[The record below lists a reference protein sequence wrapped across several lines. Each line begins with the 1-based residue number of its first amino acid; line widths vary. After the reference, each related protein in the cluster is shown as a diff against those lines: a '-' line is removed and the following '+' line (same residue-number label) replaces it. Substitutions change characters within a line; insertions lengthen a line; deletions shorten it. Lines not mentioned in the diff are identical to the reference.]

1 MFYSKTFVRLP
12 PSLMIKNLIARVQ
25 RHISVGGKSNGV
37 TDISRVCLLNLCSGQ
52 MSFLIKVWQTFHV
65 SFDPIVTLRSE
76 EGDGS
81 EDVAEIV
88 NSRSFILN
96 SRPLALSNVGKPS

>member
-1 MFYSKTFVRLP
+1 MLRTDEFFDK
-12 PSLMIKNLIARVQ
+12 SLANFPRQ
-25 RHISVGGKSNGV
+25 
-37 TDISRVCLLNLCSGQ
+37 
-52 MSFLIKVWQTFHV
+52 
-65 SFDPIVTLRSE
+65 SFDTIVTLRSE
-76 EGDGS
+76 DGDGS

>member
-1 MFYSKTFVRLP
+1 
-12 PSLMIKNLIARVQ
+12 MIKNLIARVQ

-65 SFDPIVTLRSE
+65 SFDTIVTLRSE
-76 EGDGS
+76 DGDGS